1 MSFKQPSYNK
11 KSLAPSGV
19 VLLIVLLAVS
29 VVCASVYGRE
39 GQSGPLHNVQ
49 NVAGMVASPVQFL
62 GVGIAF
68 AEEAAGDAIENATAD
83 NASYTALQEEIAQL
97 KSQLVQAE
105 EYRLEAQ
112 RLQGLLDLSDQYGL
126 EGVTGRVIGRN
137 PDSWDRVV
145 TVDVGSN
152 KGVELGLPVMGSS
165 GLIGQVIE
173 VSPLTSK
180 VRLIDDPQSG
190 VAVYIQSSRAE
201 GVVKGS
207 VDGLL
212 YLEYVDSSVEV
223 NVGDVLVTS
232 GIGGSYLRGMQL
244 GTVSAVR
251 SSAGTSDR
259 TIIVAPLAAADPL
272 EEVTVVTSVGAP
284 IDEGSNADGSSS
296 SDENAQDGAASD
308 ESDGE

>member
-83 NASYTALQEEIAQL
+83 NASYTALQEENAQL

-223 NVGDVLVTS
+223 NVGDALVTS

-296 SDENAQDGAASD
+296 SDENAQDGAVSD

>member
-1 MSFKQPSYNK
+1 MSYKQPSYKK
-11 KSLAPSGV
+11 KSIAPSGA
-19 VLLIVLLAVS
+19 VLLAVLLVVS
-29 VVCASVYGRE
+29 VVSASLYGRE
-39 GQSGPLHNVQ
+39 DQSGPLHNVQ
-49 NVAGMVASPVQFL
+49 SVAGMLASPVQFL
-62 GVGIAF
+62 GVGVAF
-68 AEEAAGDAIENATAD
+68 AEEAAGDAIQNATTD
-83 NASYTALQEEIAQL
+83 NATYTALQEENAQL
-97 KSQLVQAE
+97 KAQLVQAE

-112 RLQGLLDLSDQYGL
+112 RLQGLLDLSDQSGI

-145 TVDVGSN
+145 TIDVGSN
-152 KGVELGLPVMGSS
+152 DGVELGFPVMGSS
-165 GLIGQVIE
+165 GLLGQVIE
-173 VSPLTSK
+173 VSPLTCK

-190 VAVYIQSSRAE
+190 VAVYIQGNRAE

-284 IDEGSNADGSSS
+284 LDESS
-296 SDENAQDGAASD
+296 GSD
-308 ESDGE
+308 ESSAGDGAQDSAASGETDGE

>member
-1 MSFKQPSYNK
+1 M
-11 KSLAPSGV
+11 
-19 VLLIVLLAVS
+19 
-29 VVCASVYGRE
+29 
-39 GQSGPLHNVQ
+39 
-49 NVAGMVASPVQFL
+49 
-62 GVGIAF
+62 
-68 AEEAAGDAIENATAD
+68 
-83 NASYTALQEEIAQL
+83 
-97 KSQLVQAE
+97 
-105 EYRLEAQ
+105 
-112 RLQGLLDLSDQYGL
+112 
-126 EGVTGRVIGRN
+126 
-137 PDSWDRVV
+137 
-145 TVDVGSN
+145 GSN
-152 KGVELGLPVMGSS
+152 S
-165 GLIGQVIE
+165 GFPSWARAACSVIE
-173 VSPLTSK
+173 VSPLTCK

-190 VAVYIQSSRAE
+190 VAVYIQGNRAE

-284 IDEGSNADGSSS
+284 LDESS
-296 SDENAQDGAASD
+296 GSD
-308 ESDGE
+308 ESSAGDGAQDSAASGETDGE

>member
-1 MSFKQPSYNK
+1 M
-11 KSLAPSGV
+11 
-19 VLLIVLLAVS
+19 VLLAVLLVVS
-29 VVCASVYGRE
+29 VVSASLYGRE
-39 GQSGPLHNVQ
+39 DQAGPLHNELS
-49 NVAGMVASPVQFL
+49 VAGMLASPVQFL
-62 GVGIAF
+62 GVGVAF
-68 AEEAAGDAIENATAD
+68 AEEAAGDAIQNATTD
-83 NASYTALQEEIAQL
+83 NATYTALQEENAQL
-97 KSQLVQAE
+97 KAQLVKAE

-112 RLQGLLDLSDQYGL
+112 RLQGLLDLSDQYGI
-126 EGVTGRVIGRN
+126 EGVTGRIIGRN

-152 KGVELGLPVMGSS
+152 EGVELGLPVMGSS
-165 GLIGQVIE
+165 GLLGQVIE
-173 VSPLTSK
+173 VSPLTCK

-190 VAVYIQSSRAE
+190 VAVYIQGNRAE

-284 IDEGSNADGSSS
+284 LDESSGSDESSS
-296 SDENAQDGAASD
+296 GDGAQDGAASG
-308 ESDGE
+308 ETDGE

>member
-11 KSLAPSGV
+11 KSIAPSGV

-62 GVGIAF
+62 GVGVAF

-83 NASYTALQEEIAQL
+83 NASYTALQEENAQL

-284 IDEGSNADGSSS
+284 MDEGSNADGSSS
-296 SDENAQDGAASD
+296 SESAQDGAASD

>member
-83 NASYTALQEEIAQL
+83 NASYTALQEENAQL

-272 EEVTVVTSVGAP
+272 EEVTVVTSVGVP
-284 IDEGSNADGSSS
+284 IDEGSNEDDSSS
-296 SDENAQDGAASD
+296 SDENAQDGATSD